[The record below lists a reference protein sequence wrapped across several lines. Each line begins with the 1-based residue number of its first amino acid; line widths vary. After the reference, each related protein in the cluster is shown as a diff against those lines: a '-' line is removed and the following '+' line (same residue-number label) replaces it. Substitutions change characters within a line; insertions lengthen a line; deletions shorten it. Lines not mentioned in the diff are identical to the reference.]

1 MRISRVYTRT
11 GDEGKTSLVDGSR
24 VSKDDLRVTA
34 FGEVD
39 ELNCVLGL
47 ARSWNDEEEIGAI
60 LERLQND
67 LFTVGADLAT
77 PAGTDV
83 PRVRKELVKE
93 LEGLIDHL
101 LEELEPL
108 KEFILPSGTPVGSA
122 LHLARGVARR
132 AERAIVTLRARE
144 ETNPEVLRYINRL
157 SDLLFVVARVAN
169 RRAGVVETAAD
180 FSSRNKNNAKAQ
192 GRKGAKKDRR

>member
-60 LERLQND
+60 LERL
-67 LFTVGADLAT
+67 
-77 PAGTDV
+77 
-83 PRVRKELVKE
+83 
-93 LEGLIDHL
+93 
-101 LEELEPL
+101 
-108 KEFILPSGTPVGSA
+108 
-122 LHLARGVARR
+122 
-132 AERAIVTLRARE
+132 
-144 ETNPEVLRYINRL
+144 VLR
-157 SDLLFVVARVAN
+157 
-169 RRAGVVETAAD
+169 
-180 FSSRNKNNAKAQ
+180 
-192 GRKGAKKDRR
+192 